1 MKRFMTVTTALLL
14 CVSLIACSP
23 VVSQLGSK
31 PENNDYFGSTEGYW
45 PPANEEPTA
54 EPPGKQNTQL
64 AYRLDYYRDHRDIYS
79 YYTVPVDSYD
89 YTGLTVTLPEG
100 ASADFIQW
108 VKEQETVY
116 DRAGDYQLEQAL
128 QRYEQTKDVSIQV
141 HDNALQA
148 ITPQALMER
157 VKENNALYLQQ
168 DDIKLVASMYN
179 QFSDGDLLKIC
190 TIICDTANFY
200 IDQGIE
206 EDPEQVRCVLGDLKI
221 FDRPVMSNA
230 YVTDDNCLT
239 VSTNLI
245 GTMEIKLDEK
255 HKDQDVFYGTISH
268 ETTHMLQKG
277 CKHSNEQV
285 YRIGFA
291 YQFEEMSIHPMFTG
305 WFYEGAAEQM
315 VVNTTGYMPIVYEG
329 SIKRIHAMTL
339 STVLRPENTVTT
351 IEETTLQHSLKP
363 LFDAFGC
370 TTQAE
375 RTELMNMMFSLQLL
389 LIEDEAFMSTLAHMT
404 DGEKSDVWQAMKS
417 DVGMTL
423 AKHFYQNLAQLLQ
436 EQPMP
441 LNDVFYL
448 ITVLE
453 QEMNSSLR
461 LSDEHR
467 QAVSQPMLDSYKQ
480 MQDRFFG
487 LLAQGCG
494 MTQQEL
500 ADRYLAY
507 ELATPDKTANCDLS
521 YLPEEK
527 QVFVHFL
534 CSTNYLS
541 GIKLR
546 TLAS

>member
-1 MKRFMTVTTALLL
+1 MKRFLAAILALLL
-14 CVSLIACSP
+14 CVSVAGCSTIATRPGGFTNVQPVQTESP
-23 VVSQLGSK
+23 GPVA
-31 PENNDYFGSTEGYW
+31 T
-45 PPANEEPTA
+45 EPTA
-54 EPPGKQNTQL
+54 DQNRTL
-64 AYRLDYYRDHRDIYS
+64 AYRLDYCLDYQDIYS
-79 YYTVPVDSYD
+79 RYSVPVDSYD
-89 YTGLTVTLPEG
+89 YSGLTVTLPEG

-116 DRAGDYQLEQAL
+116 DRADDYQLEQAL
-128 QRYEQTKDVSIQV
+128 QLYEQAKEIHIQS
-141 HDNALQA
+141 HEHALQT
-148 ITPQALMER
+148 ITPQALMDR

-168 DDIKLVASMYN
+168 DDIKMVASMYN

-200 IDQGIE
+200 IEQGIE

-245 GTMEIKLDEK
+245 GTMDIKLDEK
-255 HKDQDVFYGTISH
+255 HRDQDVFFGTISH
-268 ETTHMLQKG
+268 EATHMLQKG

-291 YQFEEMSIHPMFTG
+291 YQFEEMPIHPLFTG
-305 WFYEGAAEQM
+305 WFYEGAAEKM

-339 STVLRPENTVTT
+339 STVLRSENTLTT
-351 IEETTLQHSLKP
+351 VEETTLQHSLEP
-363 LFDAFGC
+363 LFEAFGC

-375 RTELMNMMFSLQLL
+375 RRELMNMMFSLQLL
-389 LIEDEAFMSTLAHMT
+389 LIENEEFMRTLEHMT
-404 DGEKSDVWQAMKS
+404 DAEKSDVWQAMKS
-417 DVGMTL
+417 DVSMTL
-423 AKHFYQNLAQLLQ
+423 AKHFYQNLAELMQ

-441 LNDVFYL
+441 LNDVFYM

-467 QAVSQPMLDSYKQ
+467 QAVSQPMLDSYTQ
-480 MQDRFFG
+480 MQDQFFR
-487 LLAQGCG
+487 LLAQGCN

-500 ADRYLAY
+500 TQQYLNYA
-507 ELATPDKTANCDLS
+507 LATPENTANCDLS

-527 QVFVHFL
+527 QLFFHFL
-534 CSTNYLS
+534 CNTNFLS

-546 TLAS
+546 TLVS